1 MTHDFRSIDWGSD
14 EAKGDDKL
22 ATYFV
27 NPPDYEDIFTG
38 TKRYVIGRKGT
49 GKSAI
54 IQRLKLKADESALDF
69 YADLSLRAFPLNDLK
84 ELGDRS
90 QRDKSKFVPIWQF
103 LIYTELAR
111 LISQDNGALP
121 LADVADLKTFLSLN
135 NLDSDFGFSNTLTL
149 LKRSN
154 SKIKIAAK
162 WIEGEHST
170 GNEKEA
176 TVEIHYQKIVKAL
189 EDRLRKISS
198 DSAYWIFIDELDE
211 GFRAGDQSFR
221 LLLLALIRAIEDSA
235 IILRTSNFLF
245 RPLLVL
251 RSDIFDRLED
261 NDLNK
266 IDDFVIRLRWTSA
279 ADHVENSLKRIIV
292 ERIRSSLGNVDDAW
306 ESIAYDAD
314 PDLPLV
320 VDSLWQYIANRTYE
334 RPRDAIKF
342 MKCCRKQIASGQKLI
357 FSQVKSAEDEYSAWL
372 YKELKDEIHSHL
384 PCWKQALD
392 CITRIGTG
400 RFSTSE
406 LHHELSQESQVTL
419 WINSTSRSYNDVMEI
434 LFDFGVIGNLDTNK
448 RWLFKYKDEDLTWNP
463 KMDIIVHFG
472 LNKKLKLLKSRRI

>member
-27 NPPDYEDIFTG
+27 NPPDYDGIFPG
-38 TKRYVIGRKGT
+38 EKRYIIGRKGT
-49 GKSAI
+49 GKSAV
-54 IQRLKLKADESALDF
+54 IQRLKLKADDSALDF

-84 ELGDRS
+84 ELGDRG
-90 QRDKSKFVPIWQF
+90 QRDKSKFVPIWHF
-103 LIYTELAR
+103 LIYTELAK
-111 LISQDNGALP
+111 LISQDHGALP
-121 LADVADLKTFLSLN
+121 MADVADLRTFLTLN

-162 WIEGEHST
+162 WIEGEHTT
-170 GNEKEA
+170 GSDREA

-189 EDRLRKISS
+189 EDRLRRITSNS
-198 DSAYWIFIDELDE
+198 TYWIFIDELDE

-221 LLLLALIRAIEDSA
+221 LLLLALIRAIEDSS
-235 IILRTSNFLF
+235 IILRSANFMF

-292 ERIRSSLGNVDDAW
+292 ERIRSSLGNIEDAW
-306 ESIAYDAD
+306 ESIAYDTD
-314 PDLPLV
+314 PDLPSV
-320 VDSLWQYIANRTYE
+320 VTSLWQYIASRTYE

-342 MKCCRKQIASGQKLI
+342 MKYCRKQIASGQKI
-357 FSQVKSAEDEYSAWL
+357 TFAQVKSAEDEYSAWL

-400 RFSTSE
+400 KFSTAD
-406 LHHELSQESQVTL
+406 LHDELSRENQVTL
-419 WINSTSRSYNDVMEI
+419 WVNSTSRSYNDVMEI
-434 LFDFGVIGNLDTNK
+434 LFDFGVIGNLDANK

-463 KMDIIVHFG
+463 KMDVIVHFG
-472 LNKKLKLLKSRRI
+472 LNKKLKLVRKIRS